1 LCLFCLLHNAKEVCY
16 LKTYKTKP
24 VCSFPECKELHIK
37 WLHHVMHSLPC
48 KKEVN
53 AGSVNIVHKC
63 KGWRT
68 PEGSWIEMEVADKEA
83 FFVNVLV
90 GDEEEMEDL
99 GSIKRKEEEEE
110 VKLERG
116 VDNHVERRKTT
127 EKKERIKSSWV
138 TLRGCIGG
146 KRLWRWMWMR

>member
-1 LCLFCLLHNAKEVCY
+1 
-16 LKTYKTKP
+16 
-24 VCSFPECKELHIK
+24 
-37 WLHHVMHSLPC
+37 
-48 KKEVN
+48 
-53 AGSVNIVHKC
+53 
-63 KGWRT
+63 
-68 PEGSWIEMEVADKEA
+68 MEVANKEA

-127 EKKERIKSSWV
+127 EKKERMKSSWV